1 MTREDLLA
9 TASLARLGMTEDE
22 AAAALPAFERML
34 GYFAALEAA
43 DQDED
48 AFGARVADLEP
59 ASLAVRAAAR
69 LRSDVIENSNNVNN
83 ANRLNLND
91 LNNLA
96 AELMHRAPESENGFF
111 VLPNVL

>member
-9 TASLARLGMTEDE
+9 TAGLARLGMTDDE

-59 ASLAVRAAAR
+59 ASLAVKAAAR
-69 LRSDVIENSNNVNN
+69 LRSDVIENFNN
-83 ANRLNLND
+83 AVNNRLNPD
-91 LNNLA
+91 YLNNLA
-96 AELMHRAPESENGFF
+96 TELMHRAPESENGFF

>member
-9 TASLARLGMTEDE
+9 TAGLARLGMTDDE

-34 GYFAALEAA
+34 GYFAALQAA

-59 ASLAVRAAAR
+59 ASLAVQAAAR
-69 LRSDVIENSNNVNN
+69 LRSDVIENSNNALN
-83 ANRLNLND
+83 NRLNPND

-96 AELMHRAPESENGFF
+96 TELMHRAPESENGFF